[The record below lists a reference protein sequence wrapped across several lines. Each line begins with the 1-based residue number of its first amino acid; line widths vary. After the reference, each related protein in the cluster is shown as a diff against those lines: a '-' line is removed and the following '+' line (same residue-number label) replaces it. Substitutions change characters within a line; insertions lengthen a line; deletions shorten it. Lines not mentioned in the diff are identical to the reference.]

1 MDFSLIKKNK
11 QSQNKMNIK
20 NKTKLVVRQEI
31 HNDKNNYLKT
41 RLFSGEASQP
51 NLSVGQMKGPG
62 HTGERKMN
70 LFKIKLGN
78 MILQLISKNK
88 LSCSFFDESS

>member
-1 MDFSLIKKNK
+1 
-11 QSQNKMNIK
+11 
-20 NKTKLVVRQEI
+20 
-31 HNDKNNYLKT
+31 
-41 RLFSGEASQP
+41 
-51 NLSVGQMKGPG
+51 MKGPG